1 MLQLQFILVIRPTY
15 GRSKIQQGHNVRKII
30 PVRDASIDIKTIGR
44 REAAL
49 RRLKNGPT
57 LAHVFSRRCY
67 ATTAP
72 SLGCP
77 LIN

>member
-1 MLQLQFILVIRPTY
+1 MDVA
-15 GRSKIQQGHNVRKII
+15 KIQQGHNVRGKII
-30 PVRDASIDIKTIGR
+30 PAVRNASIDIKTIGR

-57 LAHVFSRRCY
+57 LAHVFSRHGY